1 MFPVVLGGNTFG
13 WTSDA
18 AQSFAVLDAFVDAG
32 GSMIDTADQYS
43 CWIPG
48 NSGGESELILG
59 SWLASSGRRDDVIVA
74 TKVGK
79 LAGNQGLSPV
89 NVAACADASLRR
101 LGVDH
106 IDLYYAH
113 MDDTTVALHD
123 SLSALNDLVVAGKV
137 RYLAVSNFEPA
148 RLREAAAVADAEG
161 FAPIVAVQSQYN
173 LLDRAGYES
182 GMDQA
187 VTDLGLA
194 SFPYLGLANGYLT
207 GKYAPGSTVASA
219 RAAAAA
225 GYDDDRGKRMLLSLR
240 EIAAAHGTEPAAIAL
255 AWLIAQDS
263 VTAPIASARTP
274 EQVDSLAAAAA
285 VQLTE
290 SEIDSL
296 TAAGRAAVQTI

>member
-18 AQSFAVLDAFVDAG
+18 AQSFAVLDAFVGAG

-79 LAGNQGLSPV
+79 LAGNQGLSPA
-89 NVAACADASLRR
+89 NIAACAEASLRR

-106 IDLYYAH
+106 IDVYYAH
-113 MDDTTVALHD
+113 MDDITVPLQD

-161 FAPIVAVQSQYN
+161 FAPIVAVQAQYN

-182 GMDQA
+182 DMAQA
-187 VTDLGLA
+187 ITDLGLA

-207 GKYAPGSTVASA
+207 GKYAPGSAVASA
-219 RAAAAA
+219 RAGAAA
-225 GYDDDRGKRMLLSLR
+225 GYDDDRGKRTVLALR
-240 EIAAAHGTEPAAIAL
+240 DIAAAHGAEPAAVAL

-274 EQVDSLAAAAA
+274 EQVESLAGAAA
-285 VQLTE
+285 VQLSE
-290 SEIDSL
+290 SEIDIL
-296 TAAGRAAVQTI
+296 TAAGSAAAPAI